1 MNKKELKQLADK
13 WFKAISQDSIQK
25 VEEIFSQCSAQEKI
39 DILDIYNDNT
49 SLKAFQYALF
59 RQSLNVISYFLNQPE
74 VDKYL
79 LVKDS
84 TEATVLASLASK
96 GNDKL
101 INQFLNKINI
111 QSIVNESD
119 FMGKTA
125 LMNAISN
132 KSIKFNTIKK
142 LVQLGA
148 NLHSLDSSN
157 NTITHYLA
165 YTKGRT
171 IKDLHYLIENGVELN
186 GLNQAQKT
194 PLDIAIHM
202 NNTKIFIELLKHIKI
217 NLSNLHCLYFA
228 ATNNKKEE
236 LEILINSGQD
246 ITQAF
251 QYAMKNLDNEK
262 YGEIKGWLSS
272 CYEKKQLDNTI
283 KVQGSHTSNHS
294 HQPIKIK
301 L

>member
-101 INQFLNKINI
+101 INQFFL
-111 QSIVNESD
+111 
-119 FMGKTA
+119 F
-125 LMNAISN
+125 
-132 KSIKFNTIKK
+132 
-142 LVQLGA
+142 
-148 NLHSLDSSN
+148 
-157 NTITHYLA
+157 
-165 YTKGRT
+165 
-171 IKDLHYLIENGVELN
+171 
-186 GLNQAQKT
+186 QKC
-194 PLDIAIHM
+194 PKVD
-202 NNTKIFIELLKHIKI
+202 IFI
-217 NLSNLHCLYFA
+217 
-228 ATNNKKEE
+228 
-236 LEILINSGQD
+236 
-246 ITQAF
+246 
-251 QYAMKNLDNEK
+251 
-262 YGEIKGWLSS
+262 
-272 CYEKKQLDNTI
+272 
-283 KVQGSHTSNHS
+283 
-294 HQPIKIK
+294 
-301 L
+301 